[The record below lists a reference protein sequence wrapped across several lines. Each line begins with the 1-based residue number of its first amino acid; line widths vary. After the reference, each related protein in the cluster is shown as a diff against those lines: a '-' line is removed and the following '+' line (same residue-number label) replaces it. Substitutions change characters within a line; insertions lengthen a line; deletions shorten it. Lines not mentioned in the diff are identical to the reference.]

1 MFCGDIAP
9 ALIASGASV
18 ILKSKEGERRL
29 PVEDFYTGDGKEP
42 LNLGPGEFLSH
53 VVVQKDPSRKEV
65 YLKLTARQ
73 TGGFSVV
80 GVAAS
85 LHRVDGYCHDPKI
98 AVTSVCPKPIR
109 LKEAER
115 SLEGK
120 RFENPALEDAARF
133 AYEEVHPVAFMGVGA
148 AYRRKMVGV
157 MVKKALGLLSG
168 GP

>member
-1 MFCGDIAP
+1 MFCGDVAP

-18 ILKSKEGERRL
+18 ILKSKEGNRRL

-42 LNLGPGEFLSH
+42 FNLRPGEFLSH
-53 VVVQKDPSRKEV
+53 VVIRKTLPKGV

-120 RFENPALEDAARF
+120 RIENAALEDAARIAF
-133 AYEEVHPVAFMGVGA
+133 EEVHPVAFMGVGA
-148 AYRRKMVGV
+148 AYRKRMAGV
-157 MVKKALGLLSG
+157 MVKKALGLLSEQ
-168 GP
+168 

>member
-1 MFCGDIAP
+1 M
-9 ALIASGASV
+9 

-29 PVEDFYTGDGKEP
+29 LVEDFYTGDGKEP
-42 LNLGPGEFLSH
+42 LNLNPGEFLSH
-53 VVVQKDPSRKEV
+53 VVIQKDPLRKEI

-73 TGGFSVV
+73 TGGFPVV
-80 GVAAS
+80 GVAVS
-85 LHRVDGYCHDPKI
+85 FHRVDGHCHDQRI

-120 RFENPALEDAARF
+120 RLENPALEDAARF

-148 AYRRKMVGV
+148 AYRKRMVGV
-157 MVKKALGLLSG
+157 MVKKALGLLSEL
-168 GP
+168 